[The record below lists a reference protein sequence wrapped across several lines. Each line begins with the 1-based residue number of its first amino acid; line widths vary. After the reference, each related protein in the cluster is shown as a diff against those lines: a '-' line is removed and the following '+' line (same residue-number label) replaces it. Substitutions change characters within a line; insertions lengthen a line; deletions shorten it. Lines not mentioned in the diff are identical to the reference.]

1 MIYPPRHYHQWL
13 FKCFRVQG
21 VTCSVLSGKFNITK
35 IVSVNFP
42 LLVLTVT
49 AIQGQFFSFIPSSSL
64 FSHGNRAQLFLHGCK
79 VNEAAASPCSAIY
92 YRSLT
97 QYSYFLNEKKK
108 VIWHYLTYLGIWEE
122 CAERHLFIQKS
133 AKRMASSCFEGP
145 PAGKLNNP
153 VIIRIKTLHTVWK
166 KT

>member
-108 VIWHYLTYLGIWEE
+108 LYGIISLTWVFERNVQSAIYLYRNLPNEWH
-122 CAERHLFIQKS
+122 HLALRGLLLANWI
-133 AKRMASSCFEGP
+133 
-145 PAGKLNNP
+145 
-153 VIIRIKTLHTVWK
+153 TLLL
-166 KT
+166 

>member
-1 MIYPPRHYHQWL
+1 MIYPPHHYHQWL

-97 QYSYFLNEKKK
+97 QYSYFLNEKKSYMALS
-108 VIWHYLTYLGIWEE
+108 HLLGYLRGMCRVPFIYTEICQTNGIILLWG
-122 CAERHLFIQKS
+122 
-133 AKRMASSCFEGP
+133 ASCWQTE
-145 PAGKLNNP
+145 
-153 VIIRIKTLHTVWK
+153 
-166 KT
+166 